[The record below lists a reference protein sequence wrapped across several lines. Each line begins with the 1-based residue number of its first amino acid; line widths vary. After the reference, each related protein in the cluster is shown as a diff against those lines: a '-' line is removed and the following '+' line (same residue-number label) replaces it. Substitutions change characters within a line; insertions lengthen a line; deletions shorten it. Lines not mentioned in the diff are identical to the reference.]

1 MTVVSDFSLHLSV
14 LMMSAEASDAGAH
27 TFSPT
32 WTFEV
37 HEGPLQRYI
46 PLGAQEVARALE
58 AAPDG
63 DR

>member
-1 MTVVSDFSLHLSV
+1 MTAVLDFSLHLSI

-37 HEGPLQRYI
+37 HEGPL
-46 PLGAQEVARALE
+46 PLGAQKVARALE

-63 DR
+63 DH